1 MKKGEVLLIIIKAAV
16 KSDAQ
21 FLFTAPVMIPNKPDC
36 DYKRGEKLF
45 TEEEVRFFKESFQN
59 YQIIDKNHQVFLNG
73 GSAKQIGDPVD
84 SFLLEEDTTYE
95 LTDGTTETYPKGTW
109 MLTTDVTDPTAQ
121 QEIEDGILTGY
132 SPSVHN
138 KLVGELIKKAMA
150 IKSSQG
156 ELIKDIP
163 NPEAITVS
171 IVRKPCQSGSKQC
184 KIKGDKMDADKKTL
198 DKIKALLGVEGK
210 PEYATKEDFDALA
223 KELKETN
230 ASLKSMSEDVGKT
243 VAESIVAALS
253 EVGSIKSKK
262 EEEGEDSGNK
272 SGDGESSQKEGE
284 GTKPSKEDG
293 EGKTSTKEEGD
304 DKKNKNKNK
313 GSKQGS
319 VHNGA
324 TKSNYDEELD
334 TYAFLGRTPNGLAKR
349 N

>member
-84 SFLLEEDTTYE
+84 SFLLETDTTYE

-150 IKSSQG
+150 IKSSRG

-198 DKIKALLGVEGK
+198 DKIKALLGGEGK

-230 ASLKSMSEDVGKT
+230 ASLKSMSEDVGKI

-262 EEEGEDSGNK
+262 EDDDDSNVD
-272 SGDGESSQKEGE
+272 DGEGKPPKNDD
-284 GTKPSKEDG
+284 TKPSKEDG
-293 EGKTSTKEEGD
+293 EGKTSTKEEND

>member
-1 MKKGEVLLIIIKAAV
+1 MLIIIKAAV

-36 DYKRGEKLF
+36 DYTRGEKLF
-45 TEEEVRFFKESFQN
+45 TEEEVRFFKESFQD

-84 SFLLEEDTTYE
+84 SFLLETDTTYE
-95 LTDGTTETYPKGTW
+95 LVDGTTETYPRGTW

-150 IKSSQG
+150 IKSSRG

-198 DKIKALLGVEGK
+198 DKIKDLLGVEGK
-210 PEYATKEDFDALA
+210 PAYATKEDFDALA
-223 KELKETN
+223 KQLNDTN
-230 ASLKSMSEDVGKT
+230 AALKSLGEDMGKT
-243 VAESIVAALS
+243 IAETIVTTLS
-253 EVGSIKSKK
+253 EVGSIKANKPDDD
-262 EEEGEDSGNK
+262 EGNG
-272 SGDGESSQKEGE
+272 SGD
-284 GTKPSKEDG
+284 DG
-293 EGKTSTKEEGD
+293 DSKTSSENEDDKNKPPKDDDDTK
-304 DKKNKNKNK
+304 KKNKKQK
-313 GSKQGS
+313 TGSKQGS

-334 TYAFLGRTPNGLAKR
+334 TYAFLGRTPNGLAK
-349 N
+349 